1 MSIHKPKYKTLRDL
15 LANKLVTEEDSA
27 TAELIKSLRHVK
39 RVKVL
44 TKPELVS
51 ICRWKSPRAIRH
63 IEANHP
69 ATIRSLTRKALST
82 RSEQKRIEYLTQ
94 LRGVSLPMASAILSL
109 IDPKR
114 YGVIDIRVWQLLFAI
129 NSVRKNPK
137 GIGFT
142 FKNWYHYFCKLR
154 YHAKELG
161 VSVRAVERTLFYYHR
176 EIQQGVLY
184 DIK

>member
-1 MSIHKPKYKTLRDL
+1 MPIRKPKYKTLRDL
-15 LANKLVTEEDSA
+15 LADELIIEEDPG
-27 TAELIKSLRHVK
+27 TADLIKSLRHVK
-39 RVKVL
+39 RDKVL

-51 ICRWKSPRAIRH
+51 ICMWKSPRAIHH
-63 IEANHP
+63 IEANHGV
-69 ATIRSLTRKALST
+69 AVRKLTSKALST
-82 RSEQKRIEYLTQ
+82 RSEERRFTYLTS
-94 LRGVSLPMASAILSL
+94 LRGVSVPMASAILTL

-142 FKNWYHYFCKLR
+142 FQQWYHYLCKLR

-161 VSVRAVERTLFYYHR
+161 VSVRAVEHTLFLYHR
-176 EIQQGVLY
+176 KIQEGILY
-184 DIK
+184 NGK